1 MDAMDRRVFI
11 KGVGAAF
18 ITLMLSGCDRLSQ
31 KNYASLLPAQSIDK
45 TVQGGN
51 KMRITVIAG
60 SPHKNG
66 TSALLADKFIEGA
79 QKAGHD
85 VLRFNAA
92 FEDTHPCR
100 GCDSCGMDGPCVH
113 NDAIEQK
120 LMPRLLQADLIVFV
134 TPLYYYGMSAQLK
147 TVVDRFYSRA
157 GKVAG
162 HGRKSILMATAYNS
176 ADWTMTALMEHYK
189 TLVKYLEW
197 QDVGTVLAL
206 GCGSRSLIER
216 SKYPEQSYQM
226 GLNL

>member
-1 MDAMDRRVFI
+1 MAVMDRRVFI
-11 KGVGAAF
+11 KGAGAAF

-31 KNYASLLPAQSIDK
+31 KKSASLLPAQSIDK
-45 TVQGGN
+45 TAQGGN
-51 KMRITVIAG
+51 KMRITVITG

-66 TSALLADKFIEGA
+66 TSALLTDRFIEGA

-85 VLRFNAA
+85 VFRFNAA
-92 FEDTHPCR
+92 FENTHPCL

-120 LMPRLLQADLIVFV
+120 LMPPLLQADLVVFV

-147 TVVDRFYSRA
+147 TVIDRFYSRA

-176 ADWTMTALMEHYK
+176 ADWTMTALMEHYR
-189 TLVKYLEW
+189 TLVRYLEW
-197 QDVGTVLAL
+197 QDVGTVLAV
-206 GCGSRSLIER
+206 GCGSRSLIEG
-216 SKYPEQSYQM
+216 SKFPEQSYQL